1 MGGGGPGVVKFLGS
15 WDHVNAPTHIP
26 YIFVLRL
33 ENEIQMSWAFLLV
46 SLNRFFFFIFSTLR
60 CMEMTI
66 VSTATNGPTKTR
78 KIKKKIN
85 LFNTLKTVHTG
96 ERKKTKSLCGSEISR
111 RDTAPFPIL

>member
-1 MGGGGPGVVKFLGS
+1 
-15 WDHVNAPTHIP
+15 
-26 YIFVLRL
+26 
-33 ENEIQMSWAFLLV
+33 MSWAFLLV

-96 ERKKTKSLCGSEISR
+96 ERKKENEVPVRFRNIQKRYRSFSNVML
-111 RDTAPFPIL
+111 